1 MNFQGIY
8 NKCSYIAV
16 RTKTGARR
24 ALVPFLTFQ
33 ETQKNACVDKKQG
46 KILVFGA
53 SYVFLNTTAYI
64 LPRVP
69 YPYFIYTPIKFAF

>member
-24 ALVPFLTFQ
+24 ALVPFLMFQ

-53 SYVFLNTTAYI
+53 SYVFTKYNSLHPPKGSIPLLY
-64 LPRVP
+64 
-69 YPYFIYTPIKFAF
+69 IYTN